1 MKRSAAPSREK
12 SSFVRKKTES
22 ASSAEAE
29 TFLLRVRAVPNAK
42 KTQLAGTLGE
52 AVKIKVQ
59 AVPEG
64 GRANREL
71 TEFLA
76 GALGLP
82 RGGVSVQTGETARDK
97 LIRVEGL
104 TREDALKRLGVA

>member
-1 MKRSAAPSREK
+1 MS
-12 SSFVRKKTES
+12 
-22 ASSAEAE
+22 EA
-29 TFLLRVRAVPNAK
+29 TFFLLKVRAVPNAK
-42 KTQLAGTLGE
+42 KTQVVGFLGE
-52 AVKIKVQ
+52 ALKIKVQ

-71 TEFLA
+71 TEFLV

-82 RGGVSVQTGETARDK
+82 RGNVSVQTGETARDK